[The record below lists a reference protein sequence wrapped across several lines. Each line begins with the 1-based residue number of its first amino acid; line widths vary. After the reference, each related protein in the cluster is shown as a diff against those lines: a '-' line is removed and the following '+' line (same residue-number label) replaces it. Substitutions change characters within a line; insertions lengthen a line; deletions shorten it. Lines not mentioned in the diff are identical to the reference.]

1 VDVLVEFLPNR
12 IAGWEFFRWADEL
25 SLILGGK
32 VDLHTPRSLSR
43 YFRDEVLRE
52 AVTIYEQA

>member
-1 VDVLVEFLPNR
+1 MLVEFLPNR